1 MLNQLEHS
9 NYIDEARGK
18 TPADYYDFEIPSKD
32 LFEKA
37 EAYYGW
43 KQYHENEN
51 SFFIRRT
58 ILGPSSH
65 RCLVKCTDGKIR
77 NMIMLGGNSY
87 FELNTHPEVK
97 QANIDAIKKYG
108 TGAGSSAL
116 LAGTLEIHR
125 ELERKLAEF
134 KGCEA
139 AMVFPSGFQT
149 NYSLINGL
157 LRSQDGVI
165 NDILNHASIV
175 EGCKGTQAKYG
186 THVDFYAH
194 NNMKSLRRKL
204 EIASKKCAGGI
215 LVICDGV
222 FSMDGDIAPLPEI
235 IKLAREYGAR
245 VAIDEAHSTGIL
257 GKTGHGT
264 AEHFSMEGQV
274 DLTVGTF
281 SKSLGAVGGFIA
293 GNKKIIDYLR
303 MYGPGYMFST
313 ASAPGVNAAVL
324 KALELIEKDSSFRD
338 QLWENTHYM
347 HKELTRLGFDIN
359 GSQTPIIPVN
369 VPNDK
374 ALPITFDLQK
384 RNIFI
389 NPVMYPAVSRN
400 RARLRISLMS
410 TLTKDELDQS
420 LYALES
426 AGKKHGVI

>member
-18 TPADYYDFEIPSKD
+18 TLADYYDLEFPSKD

-37 EAYYGW
+37 AAYDGW
-43 KQYHENEN
+43 KQFRENEDT
-51 SFFIRRT
+51 FFIRRPV
-58 ILGPSSH
+58 LGPSSH
-65 RCLVKCTDGKIR
+65 RCLVKCTDGRIR

-87 FELNTHPEVK
+87 FELNNHPEVK
-97 QANIDAIKKYG
+97 QANIDAVKKYG

-116 LAGTLEIHR
+116 LAGTLEIHM

-134 KGCEA
+134 KGCED

-175 EGCKGTQAKYG
+175 EGCKGVQSKFG

-204 EIASKKCAGGI
+204 ELASRKCAGGV

-235 IKLAREYGAR
+235 SALAKEYGAK

-257 GKTGHGT
+257 GETGRGT
-264 AEHFSMEGQV
+264 CEHYSMEGQV
-274 DLTVGTF
+274 DLIVGTF
-281 SKSLGAVGGFIA
+281 SKSLGSVGGFIA
-293 GNKKIIDYLR
+293 GNRKIIDYLR

-313 ASAPGVNAAVL
+313 ASAPGANAAVL
-324 KALELIEKDSSFRD
+324 KALEILEKDSSFRK

-374 ALPITFDLQK
+374 AFPITLDLQK

-389 NPVMYPAVSRN
+389 NPVIYPAVSKN

-410 TLTKDELDQS
+410 TLTREELDQS

-426 AGKKHGVI
+426 VGRKHCVI